1 MLRGDVDG
9 TALVRVIAGPLAGD
23 HDVHA
28 VVAENALQLDDVSQP
43 RDIVEDQGVLGQQT
57 RDHQGQRRVLG
68 ARNWNCAVQTLSANY
83 AYPVHARPVPS
94 SRSGYD
100 GRDIETRAPLP
111 QCQYWKLA
119 PSTPNCGESPAQSLE
134 SALVAVAQIRL
145 RLLPC
150 ARRPGP
156 GAFLRLALSQI

>member
-1 MLRGDVDG
+1 MFCGDVDG

-43 RDIVEDQGVLGQQT
+43 RDIVEDQSVLGQQT
-57 RDHQGQRRVLG
+57 RDHQGQCRVLG
-68 ARNWNCAVQTLSANY
+68 ARNRDCAVQTLSANY

-100 GRDIETRAPLP
+100 GRVPLP
-111 QCQYWKLA
+111 QCQYWKASTFVCKLRRKSGSKA
-119 PSTPNCGESPAQSLE
+119 WNQPSSRPAKFVFDRSR
-134 SALVAVAQIRL
+134 V
-145 RLLPC
+145 
-150 ARRPGP
+150 PG
-156 GAFLRLALSQI
+156 